1 MKKSSILILF
11 SVFLMF
17 VLSGCGKKET
27 RDFHMENHAWT
38 FSEVVGSENPVSD
51 LECSAVDETL
61 TIQSANG
68 DKWELTYKISGKD
81 TNSLIY
87 ELEYVNGTE
96 AVKGM
101 AVSSITEYAKG
112 KYEYTLVIDLDGY
125 AIYFYDR
132 ESEE

>member
-1 MKKSSILILF
+1 
-11 SVFLMF
+11 
-17 VLSGCGKKET
+17 
-27 RDFHMENHAWT
+27 
-38 FSEVVGSENPVSD
+38 
-51 LECSAVDETL
+51 
-61 TIQSANG
+61 
-68 DKWELTYKISGKD
+68 KISGKD